1 MVRPINPDWPVGL
14 EGLLVED
21 RRNVI
26 DYYKYWKDIDIAEDL
41 GKKSSDLIVMF
52 ENYANDFNIATGVR
66 SANAFNAGAVWI
78 VGQKKWDRRGA
89 VGTHNYTRIEHFSD
103 SETVINAAHSE
114 GYMVVCVDNLKD
126 AKPVE
131 DYKWQKKTLLIFGQ
145 ESIGVSQTA
154 LDLCDDVV
162 YIQQYG
168 SVRSLNV
175 GVASGIMMHEYS
187 KQFAPGKVS

>member
-14 EGLLVED
+14 EGFLAED
-21 RRNVI
+21 RRNII
-26 DYYKYWKDIDIAEDL
+26 DHYKYWNNEDIVSHLDAS
-41 GKKSSDLIVMF
+41 KSNLIVMF
-52 ENYANDFNIATGVR
+52 ENYANDFNLATGVR
-66 SANAFNAGAVWI
+66 NANAFNVGAVWI

-89 VGTHNYTRIEHFSD
+89 VGTHNYTPVHHFSD
-103 SETVINAAHSE
+103 SETAIKTARGD
-114 GYMVVCVDNLKD
+114 GYRIVCVDNIK
-126 AKPVE
+126 AAEPVE
-131 DYKWQKKTLLIFGQ
+131 KYSWSKKTLLIFGQ

-154 LDLCDDVV
+154 LDLSHDLV

-187 KQFAPGKVS
+187 KSFTPKRG